1 MSKVKTIAE
10 KQNIRPYRVHLLT
23 GLSYTTVREIWDEK
37 KTNTERPISTYLKI
51 AKILGV
57 ELMDVL
63 DLE

>member
-1 MSKVKTIAE
+1 MSKVKNIAD
-10 KQNIRPYRVHLLT
+10 KLNIVPYRIHILT
-23 GLSYTTVREIWDEK
+23 GLSYTTVREIFAEE

-63 DLE
+63 TLE

>member
-10 KQNIRPYRVHLLT
+10 KLNIVPYRISRLT
-23 GLSYTTVREIWDEK
+23 GLSYTTIREIWAEE

-63 DLE
+63 TLE